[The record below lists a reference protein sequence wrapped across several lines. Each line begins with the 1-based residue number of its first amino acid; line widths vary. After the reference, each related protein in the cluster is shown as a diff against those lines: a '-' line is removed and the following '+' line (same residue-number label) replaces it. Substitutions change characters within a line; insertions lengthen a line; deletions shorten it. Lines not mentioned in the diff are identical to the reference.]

1 MTDRAGFNMSDEHR
15 VHGGIQKI
23 GLTTRNPHVG
33 LVRTFQST
41 HVISIS
47 YLEKNDTHINHRWIR
62 NRDRKI
68 REIGGEEYQIVKR
81 KRRGNLP
88 TQT

>member
-1 MTDRAGFNMSDEHR
+1 MAKRLTDHSYSSPLSIEVTDRAGFNMFDEHR

-33 LVRTFQST
+33 LRTFQST

-47 YLEKNDTHINHRWIR
+47 YLEKNDTHTLITGGF
-62 NRDRKI
+62 
-68 REIGGEEYQIVKR
+68 EIGIGRYER
-81 KRRGNLP
+81 
-88 TQT
+88 

>member
-1 MTDRAGFNMSDEHR
+1 MSIEVTDRAGFNMYS
-15 VHGGIQKI
+15 VHGEIQKI
-23 GLTTRNPHVG
+23 GLTTQNPHVG
-33 LVRTFQST
+33 LRTFQST

-68 REIGGEEYQIVKR
+68 REIGEEYQIVKR
-81 KRRGNLP
+81 KRRGKRYGS
-88 TQT
+88 